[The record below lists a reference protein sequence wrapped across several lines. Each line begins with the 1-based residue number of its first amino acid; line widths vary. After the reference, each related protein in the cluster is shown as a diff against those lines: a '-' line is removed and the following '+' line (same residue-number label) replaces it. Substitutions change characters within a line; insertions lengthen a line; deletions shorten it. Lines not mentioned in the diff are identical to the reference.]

1 MTTPTPTPTPT
12 PHPTAPTPDAEQWH
26 RLHPATLPLRILS
39 DAKKLLLP
47 GLVVL
52 WFARGGKWELW
63 LMLLFVPS
71 AVIEVVR
78 YLALRYRFT
87 ADELIVRHQLVFT
100 RERHIPYRRIHN
112 IDLVQGP
119 LQRAFGVADVQVQT
133 ASGSKPE
140 AEFRMLAT
148 DAAAKLR
155 QRTGAGETAQ
165 PDSAIDDPP
174 DVPADDVL
182 VHLDPREL
190 VRLGLIVNQ
199 GAALVAVALGAL
211 WQLDVFEDI
220 DWPEHWPTLAG
231 AADVPWSLLIAGGL
245 AIAVVVTLL
254 LAALSIAWTIG
265 RFHDFR
271 LVRDDDDLRITCGL
285 FTRRTSTIP
294 RQRIQFLTLHRSPL
308 HRLFGRT
315 SIRVETAGGSG
326 AEDPGHDHATT
337 FGRRWFVPL
346 WPTDRIGELLDAL
359 DHPPARGLDDVEWTP
374 LGRRALARIRRKSV
388 VVSLVPSAIVGVA
401 AFPWGLAATP
411 LLVGAALW
419 HAHAE
424 WRRLGYA
431 ITPDTVFFRSGALTH
446 RTSAVGLDAMQVV
459 GLTQNPFDRRHHMST
474 LRIDTAGAGPA
485 GHRVSIPYLAE
496 DVAFGLEAELFVRS
510 ARTPFRW

>member
-1 MTTPTPTPTPT
+1 M
-12 PHPTAPTPDAEQWH
+12 PDPDRWH

-39 DAKKLLLP
+39 DAKSLLLP

-71 AVIEVVR
+71 AVIEIVR

-87 ADELIVRHQLVFT
+87 AEELIVRHQLVFT

-112 IDLVQGP
+112 VDLVQGP

-140 AEFRMLAT
+140 AQFRMLAL
-148 DAAAKLR
+148 DAAAMLR
-155 QRTGAGETAQ
+155 RRTGAGGTT
-165 PDSAIDDPP
+165 PTDDPL
-174 DVPADDVL
+174 PAAAPRPTGDRL
-182 VHLDPREL
+182 VQLDAREL

-211 WQLDVFEDI
+211 WQLDVFDDI
-220 DWPEHWPTLAG
+220 EWPEHWPALER

-245 AIAVVVTLL
+245 AIAVGVILL
-254 LAALSIAWTIG
+254 LAALSIAWTIA

-271 LVRDDDDLRITCGL
+271 LVRDGDDLRITCGL
-285 FTRRTSTIP
+285 LTRRTSTIP
-294 RQRIQFLTLHRSPL
+294 RRRIQFLTLHRSPL

-326 AEDPGHDHATT
+326 SEDPGEDHATT

-346 WPTDRIGELLDAL
+346 WPTARIEELLAAL
-359 DHPPARGLDDVEWTP
+359 DHPPALGLRDVEWTS
-374 LGRRALARIRRKSV
+374 LGRRARARIRRKSV
-388 VVSLVPSAIVGVA
+388 LLSLVPSAVVGFA

-411 LLVGAALW
+411 LLVGMALW
-419 HAHAE
+419 HAHAS

-431 ITPDTVFFRSGALTH
+431 ITPDAVWFRSGAFMH

-459 GLTQNPFDRRHHMST
+459 GLAQNPFDRRHHMST
-474 LRIDTAGAGPA
+474 LVVDTAGAGPA
-485 GHRVSIPYLAE
+485 GHRVRIPYLAE
-496 DVAFGLEAELFVRS
+496 DVAFGLEADLFVRS